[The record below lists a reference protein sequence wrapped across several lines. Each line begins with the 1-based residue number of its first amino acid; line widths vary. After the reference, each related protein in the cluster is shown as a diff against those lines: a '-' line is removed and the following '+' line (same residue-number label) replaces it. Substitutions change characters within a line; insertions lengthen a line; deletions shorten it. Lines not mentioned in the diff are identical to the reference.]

1 MKLHRIY
8 AIILRFIFHFKHSLD
23 KAIDVFYWPALDLFN
38 WGLAS
43 LYFSSL
49 AKDGQNIVF
58 ALLSGLLLWLVVY
71 RVQNEVSGN
80 LLEDTWNRNLV
91 NIFVSPLKFSEWI
104 ASLVLLGIIKSGV
117 SFVFAATLAFALYQF
132 KIIAIGV
139 YLVPMMLLL
148 VMTGWWM
155 GFIISGIVLRFG
167 TRIQALSWSLVGVI
181 SPFAAIYYPVSIL
194 PHWAQNVS
202 ALVPVSYVFESAR
215 QFIATGAIDP
225 ANLYTGFFLNAIYF
239 IGALIFLKMSF
250 NSVLKKGLVKT
261 F

>member
-1 MKLHRIY
+1 MGDEK
-8 AIILRFIFHFKHSLD
+8 
-23 KAIDVFYWPALDLFN
+23 V
-38 WGLAS
+38 AS
-43 LYFSSL
+43 T
-49 AKDGQNIVF
+49 I
-58 ALLSGLLLWLVVY
+58 
-71 RVQNEVSGN
+71 
-80 LLEDTWNRNLV
+80 
-91 NIFVSPLKFSEWI
+91 VSPLKFSEWI
-104 ASLVLLGIIKSGV
+104 ASLVLLGIIKSGL

-132 KIIAIGV
+132 KIIVIGV